1 MKTLC
6 SKLASLRPAKTSA
19 ARFLSAAV
27 AATSLSAVTA
37 PAQGG
42 LVRDIAN
49 DPLHR
54 DLGAS
59 YLVGGSGLSQTGGG
73 TVSFRVLVPGVG
85 TGQRN
90 ASAILLNEGWAITAY
105 HNVADLL
112 QFNPTYEIATGSN
125 YLNNRGTVRGIAEM
139 IPYPG
144 GSFNNP
150 NLPDLCLL
158 RLATPLTGTG
168 SVVFGSARVD
178 EALYG
183 TGFGN
188 YGSPAVGQ
196 LPRDGNV
203 RGWIAPVQSFMSGSY
218 SATFYRQTQF
228 ESDLPYAL
236 NGRGMS
242 GDSGGGW
249 YNSQGQLVGMNVA
262 ATLGTGPGG
271 QTTYLRF
278 DNSDVHTWIS
288 TTIPAPST
296 ALVGLTAMAFAA
308 RRRR

>member
-1 MKTLC
+1 MVNVANG
-6 SKLASLRPAKTSA
+6 SKV
-19 ARFLSAAV
+19 AV
-27 AATSLSAVTA
+27 AAAGLALAGMTA
-37 PAQGG
+37 PSQGG

-90 ASAILLNEGWAITAY
+90 ASAVMLNEQYAITAY

-125 YLNNRGTVRGIAEM
+125 YMNNRGTVRSIAEV
-139 IPYPG
+139 ISYPG

-150 NLPDLCLL
+150 SLPDLCIL
-158 RLATPLTGTG
+158 RLATPLTGAG
-168 SVVFGSARVD
+168 NAVFGSASVG
-178 EALYG
+178 EALFG

-203 RGWIAPVQSFMSGSY
+203 RGWIAPVESFMSGSY
-218 SATFYRQTQF
+218 SPTFYSQARML
-228 ESDLPYAL
+228 SSLPITL
-236 NGRGMS
+236 NGRAMS

-249 YNSQGQLVGMNVA
+249 YNSSGQLVGMTVA
-262 ATLGTGPGG
+262 GTLGTLEG
-271 QTTYLRF
+271 QSTYLRF
-278 DNSDVHTWIS
+278 DNPDVQNWIT
-288 TTIPAPST
+288 TTIPSPGAGM
-296 ALVGLTAMAFAA
+296 LMGLAGMVFGA